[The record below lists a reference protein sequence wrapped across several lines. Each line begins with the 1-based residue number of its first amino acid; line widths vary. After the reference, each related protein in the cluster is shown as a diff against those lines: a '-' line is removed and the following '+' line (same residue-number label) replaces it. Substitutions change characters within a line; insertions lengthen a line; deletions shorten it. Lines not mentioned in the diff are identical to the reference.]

1 MLINGDGPRAIR
13 LDTKSKMNEEKVF
26 EEIEIRVTFLSAYFT
41 SVPFEPRPIC
51 LLHRMQLQE
60 CHAGPAMQEL
70 ARTAKH

>member
-1 MLINGDGPRAIR
+1 VLISGDGLLAIR

-26 EEIEIRVTFLSAYFT
+26 EGIGIRVKFLSAYFM

-51 LLHRMQLQE
+51 WLHRMQLQE

-70 ARTAKH
+70 ARTAKY